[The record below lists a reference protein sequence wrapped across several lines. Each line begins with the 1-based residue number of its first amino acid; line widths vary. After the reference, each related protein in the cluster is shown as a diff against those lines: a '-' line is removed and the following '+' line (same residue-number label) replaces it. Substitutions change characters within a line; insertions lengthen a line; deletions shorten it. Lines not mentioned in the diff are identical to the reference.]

1 MRAWQTVKAGRPA
14 DALVLNEDVAPPE
27 PGPGT
32 VALEVLAA
40 NTVVLEGAD
49 IPDRCVVAGVPG
61 VIKKRLEGSAAKWIE
76 SNPGTDNYL
85 FSKQAMSVY
94 VARES
99 FRLLRKGIRLN
110 AVLPGPT
117 DTPLARANAD
127 VWLTFGEPFRKE
139 LGVDPLT
146 PEQIGDTLVFLCSD
160 AASGINGSILVIDYG
175 HANAAISGAYEDP
188 AVKGLLGLS

>member
-1 MRAWQTVKAGRPA
+1 MIASAAGMGWRSNLAQNLEFLDCA
-14 DALVLNEDVAPPE
+14 DWE
-27 PGPGT
+27 
-32 VALEVLAA
+32 
-40 NTVVLEGAD
+40 
-49 IPDRCVVAGVPG
+49 
-61 VIKKRLEGSAAKWIE
+61 SAAKWIE
-76 SNPGTDNYL
+76 SNPEADGYL

-146 PEQIGDTLVFLCSD
+146 PEQIGDTLIFLCSD
-160 AASGINGSILVIDYG
+160 SASGINGETMIIDYG
-175 HANAAISGAYEDP
+175 HASAATTGAYEDP
-188 AVKGLLGLS
+188 IVKGLLGIS